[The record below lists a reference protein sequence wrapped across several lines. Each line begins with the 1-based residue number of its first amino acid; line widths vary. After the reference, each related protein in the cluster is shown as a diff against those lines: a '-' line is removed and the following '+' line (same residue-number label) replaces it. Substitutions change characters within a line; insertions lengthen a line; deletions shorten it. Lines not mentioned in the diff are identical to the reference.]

1 MTRDWRRYAAPAAF
15 LLAATIAIVLI
26 RSGLE
31 SGGRPASTSVPTTT
45 VAAAAPRYYRVR
57 AGDTLQ
63 LISKRSHVSLA
74 ELRRLNPKVS
84 PTTLRIGERIRI
96 R

>member
-1 MTRDWRRYAAPAAF
+1 VDRAWRRYAAPAAF
-15 LLAATIAIVLI
+15 LLAATIAVVLV

-31 SGGRPASTSVPTTT
+31 SGGRPATTGTTTT
-45 VAAAAPRYYRVR
+45 VSVTRPRYYRVR

-63 LISKRSHVSLA
+63 LIAKRSHVSLA
-74 ELRRLNPKVS
+74 TLRRLNPNVS